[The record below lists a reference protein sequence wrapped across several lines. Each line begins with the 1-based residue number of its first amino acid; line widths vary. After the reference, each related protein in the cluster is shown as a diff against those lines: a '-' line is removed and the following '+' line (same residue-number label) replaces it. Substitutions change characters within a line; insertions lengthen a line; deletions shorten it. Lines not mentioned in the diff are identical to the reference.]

1 MQSLTLRNI
10 VKQKRTK
17 MKKGLLIT
25 LVVVLVV
32 GGALVAWGVGVSN
45 TEKRLVNKIEAQQ
58 EATEVFY
65 TKLWEILKSKA
76 GVTEEYA
83 EQFKEIQFGIMEG
96 RYSTGGEMMKWIQE
110 ANPEFD
116 ASLYKD
122 LMNSIEGER
131 NGFFIEQK
139 KLVDM
144 EKQHKDM
151 LEVFPK
157 SVILKNR
164 DAVTITVLKNVATKE
179 AFETG
184 TDSSPELF

>member
-1 MQSLTLRNI
+1 
-10 VKQKRTK
+10 
-17 MKKGLLIT
+17 MKKGIGIVLIT
-25 LVVVLVV
+25 LLIV

-45 TEKRLVNKIEAQQ
+45 TEKKLRNKIEAQQ
-58 EATEVFY
+58 ESTEIFY

-76 GVTEEYA
+76 GVTNEYA

-131 NGFFIEQK
+131 NGFFVEQK
-139 KLVDM
+139 KLLDM
-144 EKQHKDM
+144 NKQHKDM
-151 LEVFPK
+151 LVTFPK
-157 SVILKNR
+157 KVILKNR
-164 DAVTITVLKNVATKE
+164 EIIEIVILKNAITKE

-184 TDSSPELF
+184 TDQSPDLF

>member
-1 MQSLTLRNI
+1 
-10 VKQKRTK
+10 
-17 MKKGLLIT
+17 MKGFLIGLI
-25 LVVVLVV
+25 VLVIV
-32 GGALVAWGVGVSN
+32 GGSIAIWGIGVSN
-45 TEKRLVNKIEAQQ
+45 SERTLRNKIEAQQ
-58 EATEVFY
+58 ETTEIFY

-139 KLVDM
+139 KLIDM
-144 EKQHKDM
+144 QKQHKDM
-151 LEVFPK
+151 LVIFPK
-157 SVILKNR
+157 KLILSNR
-164 DAVTITVLKNVATKE
+164 ELIEITVLKNAVTKE

-184 TDSSPELF
+184 TDQSPDLF

>member
-1 MQSLTLRNI
+1 
-10 VKQKRTK
+10 
-17 MKKGLLIT
+17 MKKT
-25 LVVVLVV
+25 LGILAIVVLVV

-45 TEKRLVNKIEAQQ
+45 SEKRLVNKIEAQQ

-164 DAVTITVLKNVATKE
+164 DAVTITVLKNVSTKE

>member
-1 MQSLTLRNI
+1 
-10 VKQKRTK
+10 

-25 LVVVLVV
+25 LVVLVVV
-32 GGALVAWGVGVSN
+32 GGALLWWGVDVSN
-45 TEKRLVNKIEAQQ
+45 TEKKLVNKIEAQQ

-164 DAVTITVLKNVATKE
+164 DAVEITVLKNVATKE

>member
-1 MQSLTLRNI
+1 
-10 VKQKRTK
+10 

-25 LVVVLVV
+25 LVVVVVV
-32 GGALVAWGVGVSN
+32 GGVLAMWGVGVSN
-45 TEKRLVNKIEAQQ
+45 SEKKLVNKIEAQQ

-144 EKQHKDM
+144 QKQHKDM
-151 LEVFPK
+151 LEIFPK
-157 SVILKNR
+157 NMILKNR
-164 DAVTITVLKNVATKE
+164 DAVEITVLKNVATKE

-184 TDSSPELF
+184 TDSSLELF

>member
-1 MQSLTLRNI
+1 
-10 VKQKRTK
+10 
-17 MKKGLLIT
+17 MKKGIGIVLIT
-25 LVVVLVV
+25 LLIV

-45 TEKRLVNKIEAQQ
+45 TEKKLRNKIEAQQ
-58 EATEVFY
+58 ESTEIFY

-76 GVTEEYA
+76 GVTNEYA

-131 NGFFIEQK
+131 NGFFVEQK
-139 KLVDM
+139 KLLDM
-144 EKQHKDM
+144 NKQHKDM
-151 LEVFPK
+151 LVTFPK
-157 SVILKNR
+157 KVILKNR
-164 DAVTITVLKNVATKE
+164 EVIEIVILKNAITKE

-184 TDSSPELF
+184 TDQSPDLF

>member
-1 MQSLTLRNI
+1 
-10 VKQKRTK
+10 

-25 LVVVLVV
+25 LVVVVVV
-32 GGALVAWGVGVSN
+32 GGVLTMWGVGVSN
-45 TEKRLVNKIEAQQ
+45 SEKKLVNKIEAQQ

-144 EKQHKDM
+144 QKQHKDM
-151 LEVFPK
+151 LEIFPK
-157 SVILKNR
+157 NMILKNR
-164 DAVTITVLKNVATKE
+164 DAIEIIVLKNVATKE

>member
-1 MQSLTLRNI
+1 
-10 VKQKRTK
+10 
-17 MKKGLLIT
+17 MKKGKGVLI
-25 LVVVLVV
+25 
-32 GGALVAWGVGVSN
+32 ALVIVVALGGILALWGVGVSN
-45 TEKRLVNKIEAQQ
+45 SEKTLRNGISAQQ
-58 EATEVFY
+58 ESTEVFY

-76 GVTEEYA
+76 GVTSEYA

-144 EKQHKDM
+144 QKQHRDM
-151 LEVFPK
+151 CVVFPK

-164 DAVTITVLKNVATKE
+164 EAIEIVVLKNAVTKE
-179 AFETG
+179 AFTTG
-184 TDSSPELF
+184 ADQSPDLF

>member
-1 MQSLTLRNI
+1 
-10 VKQKRTK
+10 

-25 LVVVLVV
+25 LVVVLIV

>member
-1 MQSLTLRNI
+1 MGKIIGIFFIT
-10 VKQKRTK
+10 V
-17 MKKGLLIT
+17 LI
-25 LVVVLVV
+25 V

-45 TEKRLVNKIEAQQ
+45 TEKKLRNKIEAQQ
-58 EATEVFY
+58 ESAEIFY

-76 GVTEEYA
+76 GVTSEYA

-131 NGFFIEQK
+131 NGFFVEQK
-139 KLVDM
+139 KLLDM
-144 EKQHKDM
+144 NKQHKDM
-151 LEVFPK
+151 LVTFPK
-157 SVILKNR
+157 KVILKNR
-164 DAVTITVLKNVATKE
+164 EVIEIVILKNTITKE

-184 TDSSPELF
+184 TDQSPDLF

>member
-1 MQSLTLRNI
+1 
-10 VKQKRTK
+10 
-17 MKKGLLIT
+17 MKKGFLIT
-25 LVVVLVV
+25 LIVVVVV
-32 GGALVAWGVGVSN
+32 GGSLALWGVGVSN
-45 TEKRLVNKIEAQQ
+45 SERTLRNKIEAQQ
-58 EATEVFY
+58 EASEIFY

-131 NGFFIEQK
+131 NGFFVEQK
-139 KLVDM
+139 KLLDM
-144 EKQHKDM
+144 NKQHKDM
-151 LEVFPK
+151 LVTFPK
-157 SVILKNR
+157 KVILKNR
-164 DAVTITVLKNVATKE
+164 GVIEIVVLKNTVTKE

>member
-1 MQSLTLRNI
+1 MGKIIGIFFIT
-10 VKQKRTK
+10 V
-17 MKKGLLIT
+17 LI
-25 LVVVLVV
+25 V

-45 TEKRLVNKIEAQQ
+45 TEKKLRNKIEAQQ
-58 EATEVFY
+58 ESAEIFY

-76 GVTEEYA
+76 GVTSEYA

-131 NGFFIEQK
+131 NGFFVEQK
-139 KLVDM
+139 KLLDM
-144 EKQHKDM
+144 NKQHKDM
-151 LEVFPK
+151 LVTFPK
-157 SVILKNR
+157 KVILKNR
-164 DAVTITVLKNVATKE
+164 ENIEIVVLKNAATKE

-184 TDSSPELF
+184 TDDSPDLF

>member
-1 MQSLTLRNI
+1 
-10 VKQKRTK
+10 
-17 MKKGLLIT
+17 MKGFLIGL
-25 LVVVLVV
+25 VVLVIV
-32 GGALVAWGVGVSN
+32 GGSLVIWGVGVSN
-45 TEKRLVNKIEAQQ
+45 SERTLRNKIEAQQ
-58 EATEVFY
+58 EATEIFY

-139 KLVDM
+139 KLIDM
-144 EKQHKDM
+144 QKQHKDM
-151 LEVFPK
+151 LVVFPK
-157 SVILKNR
+157 KVILADR
-164 DAVTITVLKNVATKE
+164 EPVEITVLKNVATKE

-184 TDSSPELF
+184 TDQSPDLF

>member
-1 MQSLTLRNI
+1 
-10 VKQKRTK
+10 
-17 MKKGLLIT
+17 MKGFLIGL
-25 LVVVLVV
+25 VVLVIF
-32 GGALVAWGVGVSN
+32 GGSLVIWGVGVSN
-45 TEKRLVNKIEAQQ
+45 SERTLRNKIEAQQ
-58 EATEVFY
+58 EATEIFY
-65 TKLWEILKSKA
+65 TKLWGILKSKA

-139 KLVDM
+139 KLIDM
-144 EKQHKDM
+144 QKQHRDM
-151 LEVFPK
+151 LVVFPK
-157 SVILKNR
+157 KVILKNR
-164 DAVTITVLKNVATKE
+164 EAIEIVVLKNAVTKE
-179 AFETG
+179 AFTTG
-184 TDSSPELF
+184 NDQSPDLF

>member
-1 MQSLTLRNI
+1 
-10 VKQKRTK
+10 

-25 LVVVLVV
+25 LVVVVVV
-32 GGALVAWGVGVSN
+32 GGVLAMWGVGVSN
-45 TEKRLVNKIEAQQ
+45 SEKKLVNKIEAQQ

-144 EKQHKDM
+144 QKQHKDM
-151 LEVFPK
+151 LEIFPK
-157 SVILKNR
+157 NMILKNR
-164 DAVTITVLKNVATKE
+164 DAIEITVLKNVATKE

-184 TDSSPELF
+184 ADSSPELF

>member
-1 MQSLTLRNI
+1 M
-10 VKQKRTK
+10 
-17 MKKGLLIT
+17 MKGFLIGLVIT
-25 LVVVLVV
+25 VFVA
-32 GGALVAWGVGVSN
+32 GGLVAWGVGVSN
-45 TEKRLVNKIEAQQ
+45 SERTLRNKIEAQQ
-58 EATEVFY
+58 EASEIFY

-76 GVTEEYA
+76 GVTSEYA

-139 KLVDM
+139 KLIDM
-144 EKQHKDM
+144 QKQHKDM
-151 LEVFPK
+151 LVTFPK
-157 SVILKNR
+157 KLILKDR
-164 DAVTITVLKNVATKE
+164 APVEITIIKNTATTK

-184 TDSSPELF
+184 VDESPELF

>member
-1 MQSLTLRNI
+1 MKTFLIGFITVAVLAGSLI
-10 VKQKRTK
+10 
-17 MKKGLLIT
+17 
-25 LVVVLVV
+25 
-32 GGALVAWGVGVSN
+32 AWGVGVSN
-45 TEKRLVNKIEAQQ
+45 SERMLRNKIEAQQ
-58 EATEVFY
+58 ESAEIFY

-76 GVTEEYA
+76 GVTSEYA

-139 KLVDM
+139 KLLDM
-144 EKQHKDM
+144 NKQHKDM
-151 LEVFPK
+151 LVTFPK
-157 SVILKNR
+157 KLILKDR
-164 DAVTITVLKNVATKE
+164 EIIEIVVLKNVVTKE

-184 TDSSPELF
+184 TDQSPELF

>member
-1 MQSLTLRNI
+1 
-10 VKQKRTK
+10 
-17 MKKGLLIT
+17 MKGFLIT
-25 LVVVLVV
+25 LGVIAVFTASMVI
-32 GGALVAWGVGVSN
+32 WGIGVSN
-45 TEKRLVNKIEAQQ
+45 SERTLRNKIEAQQ
-58 EATEVFY
+58 EDTEIFY
-65 TKLWEILKSKA
+65 TKLWEILKLKA

-139 KLVDM
+139 KLIDM
-144 EKQHKDM
+144 QKQHKDM
-151 LEVFPK
+151 LVTFPK
-157 SVILKNR
+157 KLILKNR
-164 DAVTITVLKNVATKE
+164 EIVEITVLKNAATQK

-184 TDSSPELF
+184 TDESPVLF